1 MKCPFCS
8 SPESKVVDS
17 RTAQKNNAIRRRRE
31 CLDCGHRFTTY
42 EYVME
47 YPLTVIKNDGR
58 REEYSRT
65 KLLNSF
71 KIACNKR
78 PIPMTKIESMVMD
91 IEKEIEEMAGG
102 EIPSSR
108 IGELVMKYLKELDE
122 VAYIRFASV
131 YKKFK
136 GLDEFKD
143 QIEQMSTNNS
153 SSLGTN

>member
-8 SPESKVVDS
+8 SSESKVVDS

-58 REEYSRT
+58 REEYSRA
-65 KLLNSF
+65 KLLNSM

-78 PIPMTKIESMVMD
+78 SIPMTKIEAVVMD
-91 IEKEIEEMAGG
+91 IEKEIEELAGG

-108 IGELVMKYLKELDE
+108 IGELVMKNLKDLDE
-122 VAYIRFASV
+122 VSYIRFASV

-136 GLDEFKD
+136 GLDEFVNH
-143 QIEQMSTNNS
+143 IE
-153 SSLGTN
+153 SLTSDEAGTGTN